1 MPVAVSE
8 AQALAVSADA
18 RKSRATLERLDVLN
32 ANLNA
37 GDVFDLNQKL
47 GDKDPER
54 WWNTFEVNI
63 RGIFNVVRYVLTAVS
78 PVLNLDSEKGATL
91 LRFLCASDYA
101 ISRHAVNRLVEF
113 ISLVFALHPG
123 YIKTQL
129 STEGDDSNTI
139 VFNAVQLLAATMLY
153 LTPGCIDGKFLSSN
167 SDLGGVERDRK
178 EKVQV
183 MNAFVNELTIPK

>member
-1 MPVAVSE
+1 
-8 AQALAVSADA
+8 
-18 RKSRATLERLDVLN
+18 
-32 ANLNA
+32 
-37 GDVFDLNQKL
+37 
-47 GDKDPER
+47 DPER

-78 PVLNLDSEKGATL
+78 PKTSGRIVITSSVVAQ

-113 ISLVFALHPG
+113 ISLEYPKLTVFALHPG

-139 VFNAVQLLAATMLY
+139 VFNAVQLPAATMLY
-153 LTPGCIDGKFLSSN
+153 LTPGCIDRSNGKFLSSN

-178 EKVQV
+178 EKV
-183 MNAFVNELTIPK
+183 